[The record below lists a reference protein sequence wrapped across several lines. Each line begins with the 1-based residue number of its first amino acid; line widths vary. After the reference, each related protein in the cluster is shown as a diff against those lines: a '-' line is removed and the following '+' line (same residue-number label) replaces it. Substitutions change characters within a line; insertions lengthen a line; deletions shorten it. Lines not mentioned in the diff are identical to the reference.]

1 MSETEVEITEDIV
14 AMDEEPIPG
23 LTPKDVRAWY
33 MAHHDEKGLATALAA
48 VSNKFWW
55 VEDNIYDYEEGTKE
69 YKEACD
75 ITDAWGA
82 LMDELENEIIDVLKA
97 ENTTLPDAGQREI
110 LAPFMKRNGYED
122 GDGWWIP
129 LDEEE

>member
-1 MSETEVEITEDIV
+1 MSETEVVITKNIV

-23 LTPKDVRAWY
+23 MTPEDARAWY

-48 VSNKFWW
+48 VNNKFWW

-129 LDEEE
+129 LDGEE